1 MNNFQPGYPQYGNG
15 YNQNQYAS
23 QYQSQYKPLTN
34 KQFVSCLEEAMS
46 IRAGYNSEMVY
57 FDSNYDVMYNIF
69 TDSKGNKEYT
79 IIDLS
84 IRKPEKP
91 ADVTSEI
98 LKRLD
103 EIEKKLGGQDGKYN
117 AKSADTADSGTA
129 Q

>member
-1 MNNFQPGYPQYGNG
+1 MNNFQPGYPPYGQG
-15 YNQNQYAS
+15 YG
-23 QYQSQYKPLTN
+23 PMTN
-34 KQFVSCLEEAMS
+34 KRFVSGLEEAMS

-91 ADVTSEI
+91 VDINAEI
-98 LKRLD
+98 LRRLEELEKR
-103 EIEKKLGGQDGKYN
+103 IGGSDGKYN
-117 AKSADTADSGTA
+117 AQPADTTA
-129 Q
+129 SKPAQ